1 MTSSKWIRPM
11 HSVTRCRPR
20 RIRSI
25 AYADTFYSQD
35 VYSGSGIR
43 AKAGIAEGQPR
54 RAGPD
59 AEAPR
64 SGPGS
69 GPSETDPG
77 SAVGGEVQ
85 AKKAA
90 VILPKPRVAPVQQ
103 PAVKHEEAVPAQKT
117 AVKSEE
123 AVPVQK
129 PTVQEASPTPAEHR
143 SSASRTFGCPS

>member
-1 MTSSKWIRPM
+1 MAQGVTSSKWIRPM

-25 AYADTFYSQD
+25 AYADTFHSQD
-35 VYSGSGIR
+35 VSSGSGIR
-43 AKAGIAEGQPR
+43 AEAGIAEGQPR

-69 GPSETDPG
+69 GPSG
-77 SAVGGEVQ
+77 AGIASAVGGEVQ

-90 VILPKPRVAPVQQ
+90 VILPKPRVTPVQQ
-103 PAVKHEEAVPAQKT
+103 PAVKHEEAVRAQHNSSK
-117 AVKSEE
+117 E
-123 AVPVQK
+123 
-129 PTVQEASPTPAEHR
+129 R
-143 SSASRTFGCPS
+143 GSSACAEANSE